1 VQALQASAA
10 GGSDNLWQKTN
21 AEAAVAVKD
30 EALRE
35 VERVQTF
42 LKEVRVRLVR
52 CMQDEFMRLCAR
64 RDLWSAA
71 PHDDMHPDPGAGLHA
86 PLRLLPFF
94 VRQKSGGKTAMKE
107 GEMAPSLCVQTDL
120 R

>member
-1 VQALQASAA
+1 MLIHKVCTCACSYGYAYTYWCKQTETGPKHKVQALQASAA

-64 RDLWSAA
+64 RDL
-71 PHDDMHPDPGAGLHA
+71 
-86 PLRLLPFF
+86 
-94 VRQKSGGKTAMKE
+94 
-107 GEMAPSLCVQTDL
+107 
-120 R
+120 